1 MFYFSRRDLFKAGL
15 AVSASSLLPRPA
27 FGFPSESIDSSPSQ
41 QSDSRSDTL
50 ILGATDWKLGAFSF
64 GEGERQSVYSPQ
76 FDDSTFRKVTVPG
89 EVQLQIGLQ
98 GMDLYYQSKQ
108 VTQVNE
114 KEWWYRKQ
122 FSIPGSF
129 AGKRIRLLFEG
140 ADYFAAVWLNG
151 KKLGEHEGCYVPFEF
166 DVTAD
171 VITTGENQLTVR
183 VTCPWLPE
191 GRGFLEYM
199 KGELAEVVPHIV
211 TSFPS
216 APFVLGPNWDGLPA
230 GGNAVFPMGLFRD
243 VKLVASAVAVV
254 DDLFISTKS
263 VNEDGSATLG
273 VSCSLR
279 NFDQDKVST
288 SLSLTIIPENFAG
301 ESLTMFRRAIEVPP
315 GKTAIVEE
323 LTIKNPNLWW
333 TWDSGE
339 QNLYR
344 ATATL
349 SLAAGGVVETRQTI
363 FGIRTISR
371 KEDMSYWLN
380 GTRLFLKGAWY
391 PIADIFGSKPTRET
405 YEKDLL
411 LYRAANL
418 NHLVN
423 FTVVE
428 KPDFYDLCDRLG
440 ILNFLEFPFTQFGPM
455 EVLSRNNPRREI
467 YVAEA
472 LSQVRQII
480 VLLRNHPSIVVWAP
494 FAEAHMKGKGAGWGA
509 LGVDFDQYGYQEF
522 SNSIHEIVAELSPG
536 TVFHA
541 SFCDEGEQHFWMGN
555 ANWTGDTVSNY
566 NQHFH
571 ANAGFISEYGTI
583 ALPVLETLET
593 MLTPEEMWSS
603 HNSLFPRWY
612 NLPIDVNAYSYQTS
626 FDYVGFTG
634 VLDRINQFVDQ
645 NVRSA
650 KELIDDSQLYQAFI
664 FKYATEAYRRKKYNS
679 VNGTRIWAYG
689 ELSPGI
695 RFNFLDYYRTPKMG
709 YYYLKNAQERFTVN
723 FAYEEALESQVSGK
737 QLHVP
742 VWVINDHPRPVVF
755 HLHCEIAGLDGVRVW
770 TKDLPGEAGSDS
782 SKQVGLVDWTTDK
795 PGVYVLQ
802 AHISEDNGPL
812 RSQQTTFIKVTPKL
826 FSRHIRVLLIGQRKY
841 SLPIA
846 HMAQAM
852 GLGVEVIDEDSI
864 HNLAGLRD
872 PDGVRSKYDL
882 VWLASFDSLWKLL
895 ASQEA
900 EGLKK
905 AINQGVGFIHSGGP
919 GSFHGG
925 SIQAALLGLT
935 ALAEVLPVELG
946 NRDDLFVG
954 ESTLGTGGAAKNN
967 LSDEEVRL
975 APGAG
980 QEWEAAEWNGYELD
994 GFNRVRLKP
1003 GSQQTL
1009 TIMGNP
1015 LLVTGHFG
1023 EARTVAFMGFT
1034 PEYVE
1039 TQASWNSEIVFPYML
1054 DQEFAST
1061 PKTRAY
1067 FMLFMT
1073 MIAAATGVA
1082 PSAPYAE
1089 ILAAR
1094 TKPLFETLQNQPA
1107 ATLLLP
1113 KTLEARFAEGKAIT
1127 SFSIPNQSGF
1137 YARLIRIREN
1147 WKSSAT
1153 EAPFLAIYS
1162 DNYFDLL
1169 PGETKEI
1176 TVEFQLP
1183 EGASRAAQGLIVV
1196 EGSNVAKVEI
1206 PITVTR

>member
-1 MFYFSRRDLFKAGL
+1 MVYSSRRDLLKAGL
-15 AVSASSLLPRPA
+15 AVSASSFLARPA
-27 FGFPSESIDSSPSQ
+27 FASFQQNPSPSSHTLVL
-41 QSDSRSDTL
+41 SDADWR
-50 ILGATDWKLGAFSF
+50 LGSFPLGK
-64 GEGERQSVYSPQ
+64 GESQNVYSIHY
-76 FDDSTFRKVTVPG
+76 DDSTFRKVKVPG
-89 EVQLQIGLQ
+89 EVQLQIGLE
-98 GMDLYYQSKQ
+98 GMDLYYQGKQ

-114 KEWWYRKQ
+114 QEWWYRKQ
-122 FSIPGSF
+122 FSVPDSF
-129 AGKRIRLLFEG
+129 AEKRIRLLFEG
-140 ADYFAAVWLNG
+140 VDYFATVWLNG
-151 KKLGEHEGCYVPFEF
+151 QKLGEHEGCFVPFEF
-166 DVTAD
+166 DVTSHLNK
-171 VITTGENQLTVR
+171 TGPNQLTVK

-243 VKLVASAVAVV
+243 VKLVASAAAIV
-254 DDLFISTKS
+254 DDLFVSTKS
-263 VNEDGSATLG
+263 LNSDGSATLG

-279 NFDQDKVST
+279 NFDTNKVAT
-288 SLSLTIIPENFAG
+288 ALELSIAPDNFSGEPLTVFKR
-301 ESLTMFRRAIEVPP
+301 SIEAPP
-315 GKTAIVEE
+315 GETAVAEE
-323 LTIKNPNLWW
+323 FTIKNPKLWW

-344 ATATL
+344 ATAKL
-349 SLAAGGVVETRQTI
+349 SLGPNGAVETRETL
-363 FGIRTISR
+363 FGIRTIAR

-380 GTRLFLKGAWY
+380 GRRLYLKGAWY
-391 PIADIFGSKPTRET
+391 PIADIFASKPTRET

-455 EVLSRNNPRREI
+455 EVLARSNPRRDI
-467 YVAEA
+467 YIAQA

-522 SNSIHEIVAELSPG
+522 SDTIRKIVAELSPG

-593 MLTPEEMWSS
+593 MLTPREMWSPE
-603 HNSLFPRWY
+603 NGLFPRWY
-612 NLPIDVNAYSYQTS
+612 NLPIDVDAYSYQTS
-626 FDYVGFTG
+626 FDYIGFTG

-645 NVRSA
+645 NISSV
-650 KELIDDSQLYQAFI
+650 KELVDDSQLYQAFI
-664 FKYATEAYRRKKYNS
+664 FKYATEAYRRKKYNAI
-679 VNGTRIWAYG
+679 NGTRIWAYG

-709 YYYLKNAQERFTVN
+709 YYYLKNAQEQFAVN

-737 QLHVP
+737 HLQIP
-742 VWVINDHPRPVVF
+742 VWVINDHPRSVAFQVR
-755 HLHCEIAGLDGVRVW
+755 CEIAGLDGVSVW
-770 TKDLPGEAGSDS
+770 ANDLSGDAAPDS
-782 SKQVGLVDWTTDK
+782 SKQVGLVEWTPDK

-802 AHISEDNGPL
+802 AHLAENNGPL
-812 RSQQTTFIKVTPKL
+812 RAQQRTFIKVTPKL
-826 FSRHIRVLLIGQRKY
+826 FTQPTRVLLIGQKKY

-846 HMAQAM
+846 RMLEAM
-852 GLGVEVIDEDSI
+852 GLDVDVIDQDSI
-864 HNLAGLRD
+864 HDLADLKDAAGIH
-872 PDGVRSKYDL
+872 SKYKL

-895 ASQEA
+895 HAPEA
-900 EGLKK
+900 EGMKQ
-905 AINQGVGFIHSGGP
+905 AISQGVGFIHTGGP

-925 SIQAALLGLT
+925 SIQAALLEFT
-935 ALAEVLPVELG
+935 ALAEVLPVELK
-946 NRDDLFVG
+946 NRDDLFMG
-954 ESTLGTGGAAKNN
+954 ESLLGAGGAAN
-967 LSDEEVRL
+967 SHSPEVQL

-980 QEWEAAEWNGYELD
+980 SEWAAADWTGYELD

-1003 GSQQTL
+1003 DSKQAL

-1015 LLVTGHFG
+1015 LLVTGRYG
-1023 EARTVAFMGFT
+1023 EGRTVAFMGFT

-1039 TQASWNSEIVFPYML
+1039 TLASWNSEIVFPYML
-1054 DQEFAST
+1054 DQEFAAT
-1061 PKTRAY
+1061 PRTRAY
-1067 FMLFMT
+1067 FTLFMK
-1073 MIAAATGVA
+1073 MIVAATA
-1082 PSAPYAE
+1082 TQPSAPYTE

-1094 TKPLFETLQNQPA
+1094 TKPLFETLKNQPKA
-1107 ATLLLP
+1107 ALQLP
-1113 KTLEARFAEGKAIT
+1113 GTLEGKIAGAKASVT
-1127 SFSIPNQSGF
+1127 FSTANKSGS
-1137 YARLIRIREN
+1137 YARLVRLRAD
-1147 WKSSAT
+1147 WKSS
-1153 EAPFLAIYS
+1153 ENQAPFLAIYN

-1176 TVEFQLP
+1176 TIEFRLP
-1183 EGASRAAQGLIVV
+1183 DAANQSAQGQLIV
-1196 EGSNVAKVEI
+1196 EGSNVARAEI
-1206 PITVTR
+1206 PITLKR